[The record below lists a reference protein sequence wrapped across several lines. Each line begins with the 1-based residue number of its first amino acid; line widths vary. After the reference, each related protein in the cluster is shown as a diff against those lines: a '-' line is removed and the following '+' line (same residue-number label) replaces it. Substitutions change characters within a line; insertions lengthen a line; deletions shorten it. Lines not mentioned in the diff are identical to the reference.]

1 MIWIVLGKNSK
12 NANKY
17 LIYNN
22 IKKKTKKRIQLGEQ
36 FSENSSSKDQNKT
49 FQIIKQNKEKRKII
63 FKSEYKENYNDPFNK
78 TELEARYVDYCKTID
93 PNKMHYKI
101 I

>member
-1 MIWIVLGKNSK
+1 MIWMVLGENSK
-12 NANKY
+12 IANKY

-22 IKKKTKKRIQLGEQ
+22 IKKSKKRIQLGEK

-78 TELEARYVDYCKTID
+78 TELEACYVDYGKTID
-93 PNKMHYKI
+93 PNKMHYQI
-101 I
+101 L